1 MPPVSGDHVA
11 LRVGRIQLSLINLH
25 APFTVFAIPVVCGGS
40 DWNLPL
46 PEKIAPAGNRDVD
59 VGIESD
65 WNLALP
71 ERIARTGIPHRKI
84 QSFPD
89 TALRAKPLYPI
100 RPPTYPLETVV
111 KKCLF

>member
-1 MPPVSGDHVA
+1 MISGNHTLYHIPDIRGSDD
-11 LRVGRIQLSLINLH
+11 LSVGLIRESLINLH
-25 APFTVFAIPVVCGGS
+25 APFTVIAIPVVCGGS

-46 PEKIAPAGNRDVD
+46 PEKIAPTGNRDVD

-84 QSFPD
+84 
-89 TALRAKPLYPI
+89 RYC
-100 RPPTYPLETVV
+100 PTIAYFIT
-111 KKCLF
+111 FID